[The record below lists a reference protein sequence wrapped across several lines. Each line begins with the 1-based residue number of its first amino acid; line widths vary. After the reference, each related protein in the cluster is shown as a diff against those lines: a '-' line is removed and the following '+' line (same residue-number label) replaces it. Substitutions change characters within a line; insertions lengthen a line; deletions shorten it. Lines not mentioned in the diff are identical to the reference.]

1 MKYLLGFIILFCLT
15 ATSVSG
21 QTQNLIFT
29 TEQNNKWL
37 DSLKILPLEQQLLT
51 VKERLLSDTNIF
63 IRQSY
68 PDRRIQVVE
77 QLGNRVYGDAK
88 PIIIIGEYPMII
100 DNKTE
105 TSKIIGLTNLLSNKY
120 ISVIHILSPNAPA
133 TTAIYGSAALGG
145 VIVMVLTKQKYLKIF
160 KRLKLTSNY

>member
-1 MKYLLGFIILFCLT
+1 MTNISRLIILLCLIFS
-15 ATSVSG
+15 SVSG
-21 QTQNLIFT
+21 HTQNLILT

-37 DSLKILPLEQQLLT
+37 DTLKTLQLEQQLLT

-68 PDRRIQVVE
+68 PDTIRVVDP
-77 QLGNRVYGDAK
+77 LGNSVYGDAK
-88 PIIIIGEYPMII
+88 PMIIIGGYPMII

-120 ISVIHILSPNAPA
+120 ISAIQILSANAPA
-133 TTAIYGSAALGG
+133 TTVIYGSTTLGG
-145 VIVMVLTKQKYLKIF
+145 VIIMTLTKKKYSEQF
-160 KRLKLTSNY
+160 TELKLKPNY